1 MITIDEQ
8 IFTYRK
14 QLKSKLDPM
23 RYEHSLSVSYTCMAL
38 AMRYGYDLRRAELA
52 GLLHDCAKWYG
63 DNELIVKCQKHGI
76 KLTEGEKKA
85 PAVIHAT
92 YGAWMAE
99 HKFGIQDPEIL
110 SAIRCHTTGKPR
122 MGMLDKI
129 LYIADYIEP
138 RRNKASNLEQ
148 MRYLAFQDLDKAM
161 YEILAGT
168 LAYLKKKNSCV
179 DSLTWHAYEYFRE
192 IVEKGIKTDNF
203 CETERTLEKGE

>member
-38 AMRYGYDLRRAELA
+38 AMRYGYDLRKAELA
-52 GLLHDCAKWYG
+52 GLLHDCAKRYG

-76 KLTEGEKKA
+76 VLTEGEKKA
-85 PAVIHAT
+85 PAVIHAA

-110 SAIRCHTTGKPR
+110 SAIRCHTTGKPQ
-122 MGMLDKI
+122 MGILDKI

-138 RRNKASNLEQ
+138 RRNKASNLDE
-148 MRYLAFQDLDKAM
+148 MRYLAFQDLDQTM
-161 YEILAGT
+161 YKILEGT
-168 LAYLKKKNSCV
+168 LAYLKRKNASV
-179 DSLTWHAYEYFRE
+179 DSITWQSYEYFRE
-192 IVEKGIKTDNF
+192 ITG
-203 CETERTLEKGE
+203 RTLKDEVVF